1 MTTEAATSADF
12 NDTFNAAISLAGV
25 GMAQNAYQTLQANN
39 AFENKDFL
47 VADEFTD
54 SNGTN
59 NTLTS
64 ATSYYKTPEY
74 ILSNTETLFQNP
86 TLNVNNSSGV
96 LNYDLTVNKTGFI
109 SKVTIQNDGANSGII
124 NLTVYIK
131 DSSGT
136 TIASKTQNVSWF
148 GSNTYSYSFTQADY
162 SRLLSPTE
170 VVSVSTDLSYVRTL
184 TGYSQSNAYYTITSQ
199 SMNAFSTNTVI
210 PIEFKEVVFDTSS
223 TLVIGTSTKTLDG
236 TENAVVVYADKT
248 TPTNTTMTVD
258 ISDGTTTLSAQA
270 LNSVLD
276 VSSLSTGTLK
286 LTFNLATTDTT
297 VTPTLKGYGVYIK

>member
-1 MTTEAATSADF
+1 MIKNTLLGGTDMTTEAATSADF

-170 VVSVSTDLSYVRTL
+170 VVSVSTDLLYVRTL

-210 PIEFKEVVFDTSS
+210 PIEFKEVVFDTDRKS
-223 TLVIGTSTKTLDG
+223 
-236 TENAVVVYADKT
+236 VV
-248 TPTNTTMTVD
+248 
-258 ISDGTTTLSAQA
+258 
-270 LNSVLD
+270 
-276 VSSLSTGTLK
+276 
-286 LTFNLATTDTT
+286 
-297 VTPTLKGYGVYIK
+297 